1 MAPRKFDHT
10 SWGVWH
16 PERKSAD
23 GWSKPGWEM
32 PSNHGRYIGSQ
43 DHQYWDKVLDDA
55 RKTYGDPNIRYNT
68 DDPFKERY
76 LQFGDGTR
84 LPSDGTV
91 VYHDGHTKQNFIQ
104 NDDGTVQL
112 AGPDG
117 KAVPGTPEAPAAY
130 RRGPDGQVAPIN
142 SRGQQVGPLMG
153 DVPKDKGQGYYDNG
167 RGVLTPTN
175 ARGDYYTLDDNG
187 NKHYFDRSGHPISKE
202 QYDGTPAG
210 AGAPPDG
217 AGDGLSTDEEN
228 SGRAAD
234 AVRKVKSDAEHRNS
248 NLHEAD
254 AKLAELMLS
263 AHASSADGRAALEGM
278 QQDIVS
284 ALNDPKS
291 NLDTPAGE
299 LQFLKLLRD
308 KAGAASDLVKSG
320 KLTDADRAK
329 MAEALA
335 DFYRQGA
342 NGASGQPGD
351 QTPQQPGDANPG
363 LTPGASQPP
372 ALTDPG
378 PGLGSQPGMPD
389 PSLGDLG
396 LGDGGLGAGS
406 PMGDMLSSA
415 APLIPSLLSGL
426 GSPLG
431 GGGGLGGGPD
441 LGSVTKPISDAIESA
456 ADHGHKD
463 DDKPDSQPDG
473 KPDDKPADKAGDKP
487 AAAST
492 PTNPSQQQPPAPT
505 PAQGTVPDHA
515 LTPTP
520 TPGQTA
526 VVDLKDGSSVT
537 AADPSRAGA
546 VRSAL
551 TGTAVGEA
559 YRLNN
564 LAAPPPGTT
573 LTNYIPPDQL
583 QPGDYAM
590 YHDKLIMV
598 LGPDKF
604 VGEDGQV
611 QSLKQLPQGSDF
623 LGFGRPTALTPPA
636 GAPAAAPVAQTPPPV
651 AAPPPVPPAPPTP
664 GTASPPQ

>member
-1 MAPRKFDHT
+1 MAPRKFDNT
-10 SWGVWH
+10 VWGVWH
-16 PERKSAD
+16 PERKPED
-23 GWSKPGWEM
+23 GWNKPGWEM

-43 DHQYWDKVLDDA
+43 DHQYWDRVLDDA
-55 RKTYGDPNIRYNT
+55 RKSYGDPNIRYNT

-76 LQFGDGTR
+76 LVFGDGTR

-91 VYHDGHTKQNFIQ
+91 VYHDAHTKQNFIQ

-117 KAVPGTPEAPAAY
+117 RAVPGTPEAPAAY

-142 SRGQQVGPLMG
+142 AHGQQIGPLMG
-153 DVPKDKGQGYYDNG
+153 DVPKDKGQAYYDNG

-175 ARGDYYTLDDNG
+175 AQGDYYTLDDNG
-187 NKHYFDRSGHPISKE
+187 NKHYFDKSGHPISKE

-210 AGAPPDG
+210 TPAPRADG
-217 AGDGLSTDEEN
+217 GGGLSTDEEN

-234 AVRKVKSDAEHRNS
+234 AIRKVKSDAEHRSS

-263 AHASSADGRAALEGM
+263 AHASSADGRAGLEGM
-278 QQDIVS
+278 QQDIIS

-291 NLDTPAGE
+291 NLDTPPGE

-342 NGASGQPGD
+342 NGASDKPGD
-351 QTPQQPGDANPG
+351 QSPQQPGDP
-363 LTPGASQPP
+363 TPGITP
-372 ALTDPG
+372 ALPLQPTLSDPG
-378 PGLGSQPGMPD
+378 GLGPQPGMPD

-406 PMGDMLSSA
+406 PLGDTLSSA

-426 GSPLG
+426 GSPLS
-431 GGGGLGGGPD
+431 GGGLGGGPD
-441 LGSVTKPISDAIESA
+441 LGAVTKPISDAIEAA
-456 ADHGHKD
+456 ADHGHQD
-463 DDKPDSQPDG
+463 GDKPDTQPNG
-473 KPDDKPADKAGDKP
+473 KADDKPADKPGDKP
-487 AAAST
+487 AATSP
-492 PTNPSQQQPPAPT
+492 PTSPSQQQLPAPT
-505 PAQGTVPDHA
+505 PAQGTVPDHG
-515 LTPTP
+515 LTQPP
-520 TPGQTA
+520 TPGQTP

-551 TGTAVGEA
+551 TGTSVGEA
-559 YRLNN
+559 YRLNS

-611 QSLKQLPQGSDF
+611 QSLRQLPQGADF

-636 GAPAAAPVAQTPPPV
+636 GAPAAAPVGQ
-651 AAPPPVPPAPPTP
+651 AAPPAAAAPPTP
-664 GTASPPQ
+664 PIPDTASPPQ

>member
-1 MAPRKFDHT
+1 MAPRKFDNT
-10 SWGVWH
+10 VWGVWH
-16 PERKSAD
+16 PERRSED

-32 PSNHGRYIGSQ
+32 PSNHSRYIGSQ
-43 DHQYWDKVLDDA
+43 DHQYWDRVLDDA

-76 LQFGDGTR
+76 LVFGDGTR

-117 KAVPGTPEAPAAY
+117 RAMPGTPEAPAAY

-142 SRGQQVGPLMG
+142 AHGQQVGPLMG
-153 DVPKDKGQGYYDNG
+153 DVPKDKGQAYYDNG

-187 NKHYFDRSGHPISKE
+187 NRHYFDRSGQPISKE
-202 QYDGTPAG
+202 QYDSTPADPG
-210 AGAPPDG
+210 SPPPG
-217 AGDGLSTDEEN
+217 GGDGLSTDEEN
-228 SGRAAD
+228 SGRAAA
-234 AVRKVKSDAEHRNS
+234 AVGKVKSDAERRNS

-278 QQDIVS
+278 QQDIIS
-284 ALNDPKS
+284 ALNDPNS

-342 NGASGQPGD
+342 NGTSNQPGD
-351 QTPQQPGDANPG
+351 QALQQPGDPNPG
-363 LTPGASQPP
+363 LTPGFPLQPSL
-372 ALTDPG
+372 ADPG
-378 PGLGSQPGMPD
+378 PGLGPQPGMPD

-396 LGDGGLGAGS
+396 LGASGLGPGS
-406 PMGDMLSSA
+406 PMDDMLSSA
-415 APLIPSLLSGL
+415 APLIPSVLSGL
-426 GSPLG
+426 GSPLSG
-431 GGGGLGGGPD
+431 SGLGGGPD
-441 LGSVTKPISDAIESA
+441 LGAVTKPISDAIQA
-456 ADHGHKD
+456 ASDHGHKD
-463 DDKPDSQPDG
+463 DDKPVTQPDG
-473 KPDDKPADKAGDKP
+473 KPNDKPAGQPGDTP

-505 PAQGTVPDHA
+505 PAPGTVPDHA
-515 LTPTP
+515 LTPPP
-520 TPGQTA
+520 TPGQTT

-537 AADPSRAGA
+537 ATDPSRAGA

-611 QSLKQLPQGSDF
+611 QPLKQLPQGADF
-623 LGFGRPTALTPPA
+623 LGFGRPSVLTPPSA
-636 GAPAAAPVAQTPPPV
+636 TVPPPT
-651 AAPPPVPPAPPTP
+651 PPTP
-664 GTASPPQ
+664 GTASLPQ